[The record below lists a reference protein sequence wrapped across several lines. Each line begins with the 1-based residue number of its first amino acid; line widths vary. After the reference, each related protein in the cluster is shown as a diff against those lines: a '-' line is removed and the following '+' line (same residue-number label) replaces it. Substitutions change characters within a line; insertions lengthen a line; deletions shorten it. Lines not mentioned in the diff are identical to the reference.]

1 MSMKPLAVAVTSF
14 VVLVMA
20 AGLAMSKA
28 PTASR
33 IDLLK
38 PQVHTVKPHSKAE
51 SEIQGLLIGA
61 VPGDVIQLE
70 EGTYQFVQEV
80 ISTQDNITIRGRG
93 IDKTI
98 LSFKNQNAGSKGIE
112 ATGDAFVIEDL
123 AIEDTIGN
131 AIKVLG
137 ANGVTF
143 RGVRTEWTGGP
154 KASNGAYGF
163 YPVQCQ
169 NVLIE
174 DCVAIGASDAGIYV
188 GQSRDIIV
196 RRCRVEYNVAG
207 IEIENSL
214 RSDVYENIATNNTG
228 GVLVFDMPGLELANG
243 SHCRVFDNKIYKNNH
258 PNFAPVGNIVAS
270 VPPGTGITVMAF
282 DDVEIFENEITD
294 NDTFSVGVYSY
305 YLADRPVTDKNYS
318 AYCSR
323 IYVHDNLITG
333 GGMNPGGPRQ
343 DWLKAIIGD
352 QVAQVFYDGVVNP
365 EKVVDGKFPKEE
377 GLLLWNNGD
386 NVDIVNI
393 NLLEMKDADPATAIV
408 DRDLSQYTGQGEQLA
423 AVKLDDHQEIDPND
437 AQTVAIYRAAPEKLS
452 EYGLFTGDGSSQEPA
467 DGVIPYD
474 LNTELFADYATKH
487 RFVRLPE
494 GKSAKYTE
502 DGELDFPVGTL
513 LVKSFG
519 ALHDMSDP
527 SQGEKLIETRIIK
540 HEPSGWY
547 GFSYVWNDEQTEA
560 TLSLGGGTEDVS
572 WVDIHGKDRENNYII
587 PNANQCKSCHVV
599 GDKFR
604 PLGPKARNLNKGY
617 DYESGTHNQLAHWS
631 QVGILSG
638 APAPEQAPRVAKAT
652 DPSSGTIDERARA
665 WLDVNCAHCHS
676 ATGPARTSG
685 LDLNYHQQDATKL
698 GIMKTPVAAGRG
710 SGGRKFGIVPGKPDE
725 SILLYRL
732 DSTEPGVMMPELPR
746 RLIDDE
752 GVALIRE
759 WIEQMDAK
767 NPTATSGGE

>member
-1 MSMKPLAVAVTSF
+1 MLTKPLAVAVTSF
-14 VVLVMA
+14 LLLTVA
-20 AGLAMSKA
+20 AGVALSKA
-28 PTASR
+28 PAS
-33 IDLLK
+33 IKLELPK
-38 PQVHTVKPHSKAE
+38 PQVHSVKPHSQAE
-51 SEIQGLLIGA
+51 AEIQGLLISA

-70 EGTYQFVQEV
+70 EGTYEFLQEV

-98 LSFKNQNAGSKGIE
+98 LSFKKQNAGSKGIE
-112 ATGDAFVIEDL
+112 ATGDAFVIEHL

-137 ANGVTF
+137 SNGVTF

-207 IEIENSL
+207 IEIENSIN
-214 RSDVYENIATNNTG
+214 SDVYENVATNNTG
-228 GVLVFDMPGLELANG
+228 GVLVFDLPGLQLANG
-243 SHCRVFDNKIYKNNH
+243 SHCRVFKNKIYKNNH
-258 PNFAPVGNIVAS
+258 PNFAPEGNIVAG
-270 VPPGTGITVMAF
+270 VPAGTGVTVMAF
-282 DDVEIFENEITD
+282 DDVEIFNNEIQD
-294 NDTFSVGVYSY
+294 NDTFSIGVYSY
-305 YLADRPVTDKNYS
+305 YLAERPITDKNYGPF
-318 AYCSR
+318 CSR
-323 IYVHDNLITG
+323 IYVHDNVITG
-333 GGMNPGGPRQ
+333 GGTKPGGPRKE
-343 DWLKAIIGD
+343 WLASVVGETVPAI
-352 QVAQVFYDGVVNP
+352 FYDGAVNP
-365 EKVVDGKFPKEE
+365 QSAVDGQIPKEE
-377 GLLLWNNGD
+377 GLLLWNNGK

-393 NLLEMKDADPATAIV
+393 KLLDLLAGNTKI
-408 DRDLSQYTGQGEQLA
+408 DRDLANYTGKGNELA
-423 AVKLDDHQEIDPND
+423 AVALDEHQQIDPND
-437 AQTVAIYRAAPEKLS
+437 AQTVAIYRTAPQKLS
-452 EYGLFTGDGSSQEPA
+452 DYGLFKGNGSTQEPVE
-467 DGVIPYD
+467 GVIPYD
-474 LNTELFADYATKH
+474 LNTELFADYASKH
-487 RFVRLPE
+487 RFVKVPE

-502 DGELDFPVGTL
+502 DGEFEFPVGSI

-519 ALHDMSDP
+519 APHDANDV

-572 WVDIHGKDRENNYII
+572 WVDSHGKDRENNYII

-604 PLGPKARNLNKGY
+604 PIGPKARNLNK
-617 DYESGTHNQLAHWS
+617 DYEYQDGTHNQLAYWS
-631 QVGILSG
+631 EKGILSG
-638 APAPEQAPRVAKAT
+638 APAPENAPQVAKAA
-652 DPSSGTIDERARA
+652 DPSSGSAHARARA

-676 ATGPARTSG
+676 PEGPARTSG
-685 LDLNYHQQDATKL
+685 LDLSYLQEDPTKL

-746 RLIDDE
+746 RLIDEE

-759 WIEQMDAK
+759 WIKDMDPEHPK
-767 NPTATSGGE
+767 TTSGGE